1 MEVPPPTT
9 SLLLLLQGAVK
20 AMCTRLEVV
29 DRTSRD
35 LADLHLSSPLPRL
48 VGSSSLLLLFLGGSS
63 LSLLPPLLPLHSPSS
78 SFLSLLLP
86 LPPPS
91 FSSLLLPLLPPP
103 PSSSSLL
110 VLPLLHPSSS
120 LHYAA
125 CFGRPAIAPRRQ
137 PRPEGRGQQD
147 PARQGQGEE

>member
-20 AMCTRLEVV
+20 AMCTRLEVVEVV

-63 LSLLPPLLPLHSPSS
+63 LSLLPPLLPPHSPSS
-78 SFLSLLLP
+78 S
-86 LPPPS
+86 
-91 FSSLLLPLLPPP
+91 SSLLLIPPPP
-103 PSSSSLL
+103 PSPPPQL
-110 VLPLLHPSSS
+110 V
-120 LHYAA
+120 AA
-125 CFGRPAIAPRRQ
+125 LRGVLRPAGDRATAPT
-137 PRPEGRGQQD
+137 PT
-147 PARQGQGEE
+147 